1 MTPTD
6 LQAQRVLKHI
16 NVIRYNAFEEDSAEV
31 EVVFDDRTIR
41 VRGERAYA
49 IAVARLRALSML
61 NAGRA
66 AARRA
71 GVDVDDIVAPYALAQ
86 ARVILDIL
94 DAN

>member
-16 NVIRYNAFEEDSAEV
+16 NVIRYNAFDKRGAEV

-41 VRGERAYA
+41 VHGERAYA
-49 IAVARLRALSML
+49 IAVARLKALSFL
-61 NAGRA
+61 NTGRA

-71 GVDVDDIVAPYALAQ
+71 GADVDDIVVPYALKQ

-94 DAN
+94 DAS

>member
-6 LQAQRVLKHI
+6 LQTQSVLKHI
-16 NVIRYNAFEEDSAEV
+16 DVIHYNAFDKDDAEV

-49 IAVARLRALSML
+49 IAVARLKALSML
-61 NAGRA
+61 NTGRG

-71 GVDVDDIVAPYALAQ
+71 GTDIDDIVVPYALKQ
-86 ARVILDIL
+86 ARVILDNL
-94 DAN
+94 DGC